1 MSTTVLLIEDIV
13 TKKIYQTKS
22 FSKQEYIHRETDRQ
36 TEIGR
41 EGEEEREIR
50 AKKLYVLTVEVL
62 LEEQFL
68 SIS

>member
-36 TEIGR
+36 TDRDR
-41 EGEEEREIR
+41 EGRRRREGD
-50 AKKLYVLTVEVL
+50 
-62 LEEQFL
+62 
-68 SIS
+68 